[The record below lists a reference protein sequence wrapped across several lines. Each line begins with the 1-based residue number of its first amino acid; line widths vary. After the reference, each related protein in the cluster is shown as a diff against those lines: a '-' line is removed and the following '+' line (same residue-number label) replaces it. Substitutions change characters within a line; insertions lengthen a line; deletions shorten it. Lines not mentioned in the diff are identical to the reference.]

1 MSIIVI
7 IDDRAINR
15 NILKRLALA
24 VAQDVKTHCF
34 ASPSEAIAFM
44 KHQAPDLVVTDYSMP
59 EMDGADLTTHIR
71 AIEDCQDVP
80 VMVITAF
87 SDRTFRIKALEAGAT
102 DFLQSPVDHNE
113 FLSRA
118 RNLLALRKEQLAAK
132 SRASNL
138 ERELMNVER
147 QHEEELRNSI
157 ERLGQV
163 IDSLPAMVTA
173 VDTGGRCAF
182 ANAAWG
188 EFMNKPSHEWVGL
201 DFYGQLTEVARE
213 RNKRLDLK
221 IFSSGRALPPYE
233 VEIPDPMG
241 HIRFFLVTKSPLL
254 DGYGNV
260 THVVT
265 TSTEITDRKR
275 AEAHLLHIAHHD
287 SLTDLPNRTLLTLRI
302 EEQINAC
309 RKSGKIFALHFLDL
323 DRFKPINDA
332 LGHRSG
338 DRLLEMVGER
348 LQSCVKQSDLVARM
362 GGDEFAILQTD
373 IRGPDDTLTL
383 ARRIV
388 DVLEEPFYIDGQ
400 ELRTGA
406 SIGITRYP
414 EDGIGSEELLRH
426 ADMAM
431 YQAKAEGGNVYRL
444 FSTTMDHD
452 ARQSIALES
461 ELRHAVLSE
470 QFELY
475 YQPQVNLQ
483 TNEIVGAEALLRWNR
498 PGHGVVSPLVF
509 LPMAEETGLI
519 IPISEWVVTAAC
531 AEAKRWHDMGHDDL
545 RVAVNLSPTQFRKQ
559 NVPSLLEMALDNSG
573 LRASALEIEITE
585 HIVMHGSEVV
595 ERELKQIQRMGSRV
609 FIDDFGTGY
618 SSLSYLSRFSI
629 NGLKI
634 DRCFIKNLEHDPND
648 AAIANAIIGLGKSLG
663 LEVIAE
669 GIETPEQVAYLR
681 EAGCLY
687 AQGYYYGRPM
697 PADQFRELL
706 DSKSSLLVASTG

>member
-15 NILKRLALA
+15 NILNRLALA
-24 VAQDVKTHCF
+24 VAGDVKTHCF
-34 ASPSEAIAFM
+34 ASPSEALGFM
-44 KHQAPDLVVTDYSMP
+44 EQQVPDLVVTDYSMP

-80 VMVITAF
+80 IMVITAF

-118 RNLLALRKEQLAAK
+118 RNLLALRKEQIAAK
-132 SRASNL
+132 SRASTL
-138 ERELMNVER
+138 ERELINVER
-147 QHEEELRNSI
+147 QHEEELRSSI

-163 IDSLPAMVTA
+163 IDSLPSMVTA
-173 VDTGGRCAF
+173 VDTSGRCAF

-188 EFMNKPSHEWVGL
+188 AFMNKPSHEWVGL
-201 DFYGQLTEVARE
+201 DFYNELQETAHE
-213 RNKRLDLK
+213 RNKRLDAK
-221 IFSSGRALPPYE
+221 IFSTGRALPPYE
-233 VEIPDPMG
+233 VEITDPQG
-241 HIRFFLVTKSPLL
+241 HIRYFLVTKSPLL
-254 DGYGNV
+254 DPYGNT

-309 RKSGKIFALHFLDL
+309 RKNGKTFALHFLDL

-348 LQSCVKQSDLVARM
+348 LQSCVKQTDLVARL

-373 IRGPDDTLTL
+373 IRGSDDTLAL

-388 DVLEEPFYIDGQ
+388 ETLEEPFYIDGQ

-414 EDGIGSEELLRH
+414 EDGVGSEELLRH

-452 ARQSIALES
+452 ARESMALEG
-461 ELRHAVLSE
+461 ELRQAILGN

-475 YQPQVNLQ
+475 YQPQVRLND
-483 TNEIVGAEALLRWNR
+483 NSIVGAEALLRWNR

-509 LPMAEETGLI
+509 LPLAEETGLI
-519 IPISEWVVTAAC
+519 IPISEWVITAAC
-531 AEAKRWHDMGHDDL
+531 QEAQRWHEMGYDDL
-545 RVAVNLSPTQFRKQ
+545 RVAVNLSPTQFRKGD
-559 NVPSLLEMALDNSG
+559 VPQLVTDALNDTG
-573 LRASALEIEITE
+573 LKADGLEIEITE
-585 HIVMHGSEVV
+585 HIVMHGSEAVAKD
-595 ERELKQIQRMGSRV
+595 LKQIQDLGTRV

-634 DRCFIKNLEHDPND
+634 DRCFIQNLETDPND
-648 AAIANAIIGLGKSLG
+648 AAIANAIIGLGKSLE
-663 LEVIAE
+663 LDVVAE
-669 GIETPEQVAYLR
+669 GIETPEQAAYLR
-681 EAGCLY
+681 EAGCRY
-687 AQGYYYGRPM
+687 GQGYYYGRPM
-697 PADQFRELL
+697 PADEFRDLVQT
-706 DSKSSLLVASTG
+706 KHRWLVAST